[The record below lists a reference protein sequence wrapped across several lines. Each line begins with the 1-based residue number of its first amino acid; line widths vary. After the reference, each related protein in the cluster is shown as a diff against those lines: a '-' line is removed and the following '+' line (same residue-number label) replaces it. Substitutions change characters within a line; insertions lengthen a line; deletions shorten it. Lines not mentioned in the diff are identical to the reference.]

1 MKALILAAG
10 EGTRLRPLTDNVPK
24 PMLELEGRPLIAYLI
39 DLLRSH
45 GVRDIAINLH
55 HRPEVIQDYLGDGS
69 RLGVRVTY
77 SREDVLLGSAG
88 AAKKLE
94 GFFDESFFLLY
105 GDVLTDIDLS
115 ALSAFHRGQG
125 ACLTMAL
132 HQAEDLTR
140 CGVVEI
146 DGDCRV
152 RRFREKPRR
161 HEVFSPWANA
171 GVYVVEPDV
180 LRLVP
185 EGAFFDFGTH
195 LVPLLLQ
202 EGAPLYGCVS
212 LGYFLDIGSLERYRR
227 AERDL
232 SVGLV
237 KISGLSAAV
246 EARRSEQLVRR

>member
-1 MKALILAAG
+1 MKAMILAAG
-10 EGTRLRPLTDNVPK
+10 EGTRLRPLTYKVPK
-24 PMLELEGRPLIAYLI
+24 PMLELAGRPLIAYLI

-45 GVRDIAINLH
+45 GVRDIAVNLH
-55 HRPEVIQDYLGDGS
+55 HRADVIQDYLRDGS
-69 RLGVRVTY
+69 RFGVRITY
-77 SREDVLLGSAG
+77 SQEDVLLGSAG

-94 GFFDESFFLLY
+94 GFFGESFFLLY

-115 ALSAFHRGQG
+115 ALLAFHRGQG

-132 HQAEDLTR
+132 HQPEDLAR

-152 RRFREKPRR
+152 RRFCEKPRP

-171 GVYVVEPDV
+171 GVYVVEPEV

-185 EGAFFDFGTH
+185 AGFPFDFGAD
-195 LVPLLLQ
+195 LIPILLR
-202 EGAPLYGCVS
+202 EGMPVRGCVS
-212 LGYFLDIGSLERYRR
+212 LGYFLDIGSWERYRQ

-232 SVGLV
+232 SAGLV
-237 KISGLSAAV
+237 KISGLSDAT
-246 EARRSEQLVRR
+246 EAGRSEQLVRR